1 MNSRL
6 IIAIVIVVFM
16 FGFLFTLNNTSG
28 SKCKEGFSSGCPNL
42 LIKKDC
48 AYYLQNTANPAASPI
63 KFNALDDYVKFVEW
77 QRSQG
82 ISCPVLYL
90 QQTADAQGSTSYRM
104 LPDPRNPNGG
114 LSAEQFPT
122 MEGELRRNLTD
133 ASRLSNIFNRGLY
146 PGYDPTN
153 QDVGVET
160 PLDKIFTSSGP
171 VSDNPIDTNWG
182 GDDYSQAVINT
193 GKYADNAV
201 KIWTV

>member
-82 ISCPVLYL
+82 VSCPVLYL

-104 LPDPRNPNGG
+104 LPDPRNPDGG
-114 LSAEQFPT
+114 LSVEQFPT
-122 MEGELRRNLTD
+122 MEGELRRKLTD
-133 ASRLSNIFNRGLY
+133 ASRLGNIFNRGLY

>member
-6 IIAIVIVVFM
+6 IIAIVIVVFI
-16 FGFLFTLNNTSG
+16 FGLSFTLNNTY
-28 SKCKEGFSSGCPNL
+28 KEGFSSGCPNL
-42 LIKKDC
+42 LIKKDS
-48 AYYLQNTANPAASPI
+48 AYYLQNTANPSASPI

-104 LPDPRNPNGG
+104 LPDPRNPDGG
-114 LSAEQFPT
+114 LSVEQFPT
-122 MEGELRRNLTD
+122 MEGELRRKLTD

-171 VSDNPIDTNWG
+171 VSDNPMDDNWG
-182 GDDYSQAVINT
+182 GVDYSRAIVKT
-193 GKYADNAV
+193 GKYDEDNV
-201 KIWTV
+201 KIWTA